1 VIADNALL
9 GARHDLLYGGFP
21 MRRNFLVIA
30 FAVSVCAALFVISCG
45 SSKPGP
51 VQVIGAAADL
61 APLSGEWIGTY
72 DSQATG
78 RSGSITFHLTA
89 DPKGAHGDVLMVP
102 RRQVDY
108 DQPNGQHVPMAS
120 ASSVL
125 SIEFVQIAS
134 GEINGKIATYADP
147 EVAGA
152 ILETHFTGRADGD
165 WIEGTFVTYSVR
177 SVAPLRGTWRV
188 HRKPAA

>member
-1 VIADNALL
+1 
-9 GARHDLLYGGFP
+9 
-21 MRRNFLVIA
+21 M
-30 FAVSVCAALFVISCG
+30 
-45 SSKPGP
+45 
-51 VQVIGAAADL
+51 QVIGAPTDL
-61 APLSGEWIGTY
+61 APITGEWIGTY
-72 DSQATG
+72 ESSATG
-78 RSGSITFHLTA
+78 RSGSIAFHLTA

-102 RRQVDY
+102 KRQIDY

-125 SIEFVQIAS
+125 SIEFVRIAS
-134 GEINGKIATYADP
+134 GEISGKLAAYPDP

-152 ILETHFTGRADGD
+152 TLETHFQGRADGE

-188 HRKPAA
+188 HRKAAE